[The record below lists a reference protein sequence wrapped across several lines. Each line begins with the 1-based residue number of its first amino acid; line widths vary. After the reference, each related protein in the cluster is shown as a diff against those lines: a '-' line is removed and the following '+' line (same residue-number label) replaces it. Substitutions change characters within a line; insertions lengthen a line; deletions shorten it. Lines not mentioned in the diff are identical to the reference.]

1 MLLPRSTL
9 KSDLNERAQSKWLFL
24 FRIKKTTKSDLNK
37 RAQSKWPPKITP
49 DAPEMPPRRLKETL
63 KSDLNERAQSKWLFF
78 N

>member
-1 MLLPRSTL
+1 MAFFIS
-9 KSDLNERAQSKWLFL
+9 
-24 FRIKKTTKSDLNK
+24 KKTTKSDLNK